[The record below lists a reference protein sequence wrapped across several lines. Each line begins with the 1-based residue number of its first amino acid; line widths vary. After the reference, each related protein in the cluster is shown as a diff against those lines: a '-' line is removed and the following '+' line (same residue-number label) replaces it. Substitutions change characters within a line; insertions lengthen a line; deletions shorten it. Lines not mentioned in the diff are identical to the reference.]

1 MSKSSTV
8 RRCWLW
14 LADQGQEGSPFHGR
28 APDQV
33 RGDAQLAYRLGL
45 AGLGRGALLPC
56 PDQGPQAR
64 NRAIK
69 KPRIVAPDLI
79 RGPPLAVRT
88 SPSGLAGQARSL
100 RPLAQSAQ
108 TTNRRAK
115 PGDPRPWLDPPE
127 ACHTTDAAGLSG
139 QSGLRSDC
147 FRPTAPDFVV
157 PLSPRRR
164 VFPPGLGTRGASV
177 RSGRPDRRS
186 APTDR
191 GCGAWSGLRCRW
203 RCRSGRWCRPSTSWR
218 RARSSG
224 PAC

>member
-14 LADQGQEGSPFHGR
+14 LADQGAGGLSVSWERPGSSPGR
-28 APDQV
+28 RTIGIPIGVSRIGV
-33 RGDAQLAYRLGL
+33 RGLVALPRSRPANPEPGNQKATHRRPGLDPGPSTGRQDQSIRAGPVRQGACALSLKAHKQPTGGPNQGIPDPGLTRL
-45 AGLGRGALLPC
+45 
-56 PDQGPQAR
+56 
-64 NRAIK
+64 
-69 KPRIVAPDLI
+69 KPATR
-79 RGPPLAVRT
+79 RM
-88 SPSGLAGQARSL
+88 
-100 RPLAQSAQ
+100 
-108 TTNRRAK
+108 RRAC
-115 PGDPRPWLDPPE
+115 PVRAVAIRLPR
-127 ACHTTDAAGLSG
+127 T
-139 QSGLRSDC
+139 
-147 FRPTAPDFVV
+147 TAPDFVV